1 MKEVKDIFKY
11 SNKISL
17 TQDEKEGIKR
27 TLQAYVD
34 MNPVRVGLSERIKY
48 QRSKTKIKF
57 KLMPLILALLLTFS
71 GGTALA
77 ANSALPGDLLYP
89 VKIGI
94 NEKIRGVLAFTSE
107 AEAGYQGDLAVR
119 RIEEIEQLIAEGKL
133 EVTLK
138 EKIEENFE
146 KHSENTLNLIEE
158 LEAKGNF
165 EAAAAVGAR
174 FEASLKA
181 HDELIARISDNSE
194 FIRARLESTLER
206 LNSRLDVA
214 ARARIDAEARLE
226 SGESES
232 KNRVEATIE
241 AKVQQSERAIDS
253 AKNDFDQYE
262 SKLSDRIKTE
272 VRSRIK
278 SAEESHAQGLID
290 LGNKDFVAAFID
302 FQSSLS
308 LTHQAKVMIKSWM
321 SFEVRF
327 NKDDNASDR
336 DDLEDRDDSEDEDE
350 DKDESDDGDKSD
362 DDDEKDESDDRDS
375 DDEDDES
382 DVKIEGD
389 VDLNVN
395 GLNGRVNSRVG
406 IG

>member
-17 TQDEKEGIKR
+17 TQNEKESVKR
-27 TLQAYVD
+27 ILQAHID
-34 MNPVRVGLSERIKY
+34 MSHVRVGLWERLKH
-48 QRSKTKIKF
+48 QRSIKTKF
-57 KLMPLILALLLTFS
+57 KLMPLILAILLTFS

-89 VKIGI
+89 VKVGM

-146 KHSENTLNLIEE
+146 KHSEKTLNLIEE

-194 FIRARLESTLER
+194 FIRVRLESTLER

-214 ARARIDAEARLE
+214 ARARIDAETRLE

-241 AKVQQSERAIDS
+241 AKIQQSERAIDS
-253 AKNDFDQYE
+253 TQDDFDQYE

-272 VRSRIK
+272 VESRIK
-278 SAEESHAQGLID
+278 SAEESHAKGVINLEA
-290 LGNKDFVAAFID
+290 GDFVAAFID
-302 FQSSLS
+302 FQNSLS
-308 LTHQAKVMIKSWM
+308 LTHQAHVMIKSWM

-336 DDLEDRDDSEDEDE
+336 EELEDRDDGEDEDE
-350 DKDESDDGDKSD
+350 DKSDDGDKSD
-362 DDDEKDESDDRDS
+362 DDENKNDDRGSDD
-375 DDEDDES
+375 DDES
-382 DVKIEGD
+382 DVKIKGD
-389 VDLNVN
+389 VNLNVN
-395 GLNGRVNSRVG
+395 GLNGRVDSRLSN
-406 IG
+406 

>member
-17 TQDEKEGIKR
+17 TQSEKESVKHI
-27 TLQAYVD
+27 LQAHIE
-34 MNPVRVGLSERIKY
+34 MSPVRVGLWERLKY
-48 QRSKTKIKF
+48 QRSQNKF
-57 KLMPLILALLLTFS
+57 KLMPLILAILLTFS

-89 VKIGI
+89 VKVGM

-107 AEAGYQGDLAVR
+107 AEAGYQGDLAAR

-133 EVTLK
+133 EVALK
-138 EKIEENFE
+138 EKIEESFE
-146 KHSENTLNLIEE
+146 KHSEKTLNLIEE

-194 FIRARLESTLER
+194 FIRVRLESTLER

-214 ARARIDAEARLE
+214 ARARIDAETRLE

-241 AKVQQSERAIDS
+241 AKIQQSERAIDS
-253 AKNDFDQYE
+253 TQDDFDQYE

-272 VRSRIK
+272 VESRIK
-278 SAEESHAQGLID
+278 SAEESHAKGVINLEA
-290 LGNKDFVAAFID
+290 GDFVAAFID
-302 FQSSLS
+302 FQNSLS
-308 LTHQAKVMIKSWM
+308 LTHQAHVMIKSWM

-336 DDLEDRDDSEDEDE
+336 EELEDRDDGEDEDE
-350 DKDESDDGDKSD
+350 DKSDDGDKSD
-362 DDDEKDESDDRDS
+362 DDENKNDDRGSDD
-375 DDEDDES
+375 DDES
-382 DVKIEGD
+382 DVKIKGD
-389 VDLNVN
+389 VNLNVN
-395 GLNGRVNSRVG
+395 GLNGRVDSRLSN
-406 IG
+406 

>member
-17 TQDEKEGIKR
+17 TQNEKESVKR
-27 TLQAYVD
+27 ILQAHID
-34 MNPVRVGLSERIKY
+34 MSHVRVGLWERLKH
-48 QRSKTKIKF
+48 QRSIKTKF
-57 KLMPLILALLLTFS
+57 KLMPLILAILLTFS

-89 VKIGI
+89 VKVGM

-146 KHSENTLNLIEE
+146 KHSEKTLNLIEE

-194 FIRARLESTLER
+194 FIRARLESTLQR
-206 LNSRLDVA
+206 LKSRLEITSKAKEDTE
-214 ARARIDAEARLE
+214 RKLE
-226 SGESES
+226 TG
-232 KNRVEATIE
+232 
-241 AKVQQSERAIDS
+241 
-253 AKNDFDQYE
+253 
-262 SKLSDRIKTE
+262 
-272 VRSRIK
+272 K
-278 SAEESHAQGLID
+278 S
-290 LGNKDFVAAFID
+290 
-302 FQSSLS
+302 
-308 LTHQAKVMIKSWM
+308 
-321 SFEVRF
+321 
-327 NKDDNASDR
+327 
-336 DDLEDRDDSEDEDE
+336 
-350 DKDESDDGDKSD
+350 
-362 DDDEKDESDDRDS
+362 
-375 DDEDDES
+375 
-382 DVKIEGD
+382 
-389 VDLNVN
+389 
-395 GLNGRVNSRVG
+395 
-406 IG
+406 

>member
-89 VKIGI
+89 VKVGM
-94 NEKIRGVLAFTSE
+94 NEQIRGALAFTGE
-107 AEAGYQGDLAVR
+107 AKAGYQGDLAAR
-119 RIEEIEQLIAEGKL
+119 RIEEIEKLVAEGRL
-133 EVTLK
+133 EVALK
-138 EKIEENFE
+138 EKIEESFE
-146 KHSENTLNLIEE
+146 KHSENTLNLIDE

-194 FIRARLESTLER
+194 FIRVRLESTLER

-214 ARARIDAEARLE
+214 ARARIDAETRLE

-241 AKVQQSERAIDS
+241 AKIQQSERAIDS
-253 AKNDFDQYE
+253 TQDDFDQYE

-272 VRSRIK
+272 VESRIK
-278 SAEESHAQGLID
+278 SAEESHAKGVINLEA
-290 LGNKDFVAAFID
+290 GDFVAAFID

-308 LTHQAKVMIKSWM
+308 FTHQANVMIKSWV
-321 SFEVRF
+321 SFDVRF
-327 NKDDNASDR
+327 NKDNGI
-336 DDLEDRDDSEDEDE
+336 LDRDDSQDQDEDGIEDEDQDE
-350 DKDESDDGDKSD
+350 DKDRSDNGEKSDEDNDRSD
-362 DDDEKDESDDRDS
+362 DDDKADIE
-375 DDEDDES
+375 
-382 DVKIEGD
+382 IEGD
-389 VDLNVN
+389 LDL
-395 GLNGRVNSRVG
+395 
-406 IG
+406 

>member
-1 MKEVKDIFKY
+1 MKEIKDIFKY

-17 TQDEKEGIKR
+17 TQSEKESVKHI
-27 TLQAYVD
+27 LQAHIE
-34 MNPVRVGLSERIKY
+34 MSPVRVGLWERLKY
-48 QRSKTKIKF
+48 QRSQNKF
-57 KLMPLILALLLTFS
+57 KLMPLILAILLTFS

-89 VKIGI
+89 VKVGM

-107 AEAGYQGDLAVR
+107 AEAGYQGDLAAR

-133 EVTLK
+133 EVALK
-138 EKIEENFE
+138 EKIEESFE
-146 KHSENTLNLIEE
+146 KHSEKTLNLIEE

-194 FIRARLESTLER
+194 FIRVRLESTLER

-214 ARARIDAEARLE
+214 ARARIDAETRLE

-241 AKVQQSERAIDS
+241 AKIQQSERAIDS
-253 AKNDFDQYE
+253 TQDDFDQYE

-272 VRSRIK
+272 VESRIK
-278 SAEESHAQGLID
+278 SAEESHAKGVINLEA
-290 LGNKDFVAAFID
+290 GDFVAAFID
-302 FQSSLS
+302 FQNSLS
-308 LTHQAKVMIKSWM
+308 LTHQAHVMIKSWM

-336 DDLEDRDDSEDEDE
+336 EELEDRDDGEDEDE
-350 DKDESDDGDKSD
+350 DKSDDGDKSD
-362 DDDEKDESDDRDS
+362 DDENKNDDRGSDD
-375 DDEDDES
+375 DDES
-382 DVKIEGD
+382 DVKIKGD
-389 VDLNVN
+389 VNLNVN
-395 GLNGRVNSRVG
+395 GLNGRVDSRLSN
-406 IG
+406 

>member
-17 TQDEKEGIKR
+17 TQNEKESVKR
-27 TLQAYVD
+27 ILQAHID
-34 MNPVRVGLSERIKY
+34 MSHVRVGLWERLKH
-48 QRSKTKIKF
+48 QRSIKTKF
-57 KLMPLILALLLTFS
+57 KLMPLILAILLTFS

-89 VKIGI
+89 VKVGM

-146 KHSENTLNLIEE
+146 KHSEKTLNLIEE

-194 FIRARLESTLER
+194 FIRARLESTLQR
-206 LNSRLDVA
+206 LKSRLEITSKA
-214 ARARIDAEARLE
+214 KEDAEGRLE
-226 SGESES
+226 SGESEAN
-232 KNRVEATIE
+232 NRVEATIE
-241 AKVQQSERAIDS
+241 AKVEQSERAISSVKD
-253 AKNDFDQYE
+253 DFSKYE

-272 VRSRIK
+272 VESRIK
-278 SAEESHAQGLID
+278 SAEESHAEGVINLEA
-290 LGNKDFVAAFID
+290 GDFVAAFID
-302 FQSSLS
+302 FQNSLS
-308 LTHQAKVMIKSWM
+308 MTHQAKVMIKSWM

-336 DDLEDRDDSEDEDE
+336 DDLEDRDDGEDE
-350 DKDESDDGDKSD
+350 DKDESDDGDKL
-362 DDDEKDESDDRDS
+362 DDDEDENNDRDG
-375 DDEDDES
+375 DEDEDKS

-389 VDLNVN
+389 IDLNVN
-395 GLNGRVNSRVG
+395 GLNGRVNSQLNGRVD
-406 IG
+406 IGS

>member
-1 MKEVKDIFKY
+1 MKEIKDIFEY
-11 SNKISL
+11 SNKITL
-17 TQDEKEGIKR
+17 TPSEKDGVKR
-27 TLQAYVD
+27 TLLAHMD
-34 MNPVRVGLSERIKY
+34 MNPVRVGLGERLKY
-48 QRSKTKIKF
+48 QRSQNKF
-57 KLMPLILALLLTFS
+57 KLMPLILAILLTFS

-89 VKIGI
+89 VKVGM

-138 EKIEENFE
+138 EKIEESFE
-146 KHSENTLNLIEE
+146 KHSEKTLNLIEE

-206 LNSRLDVA
+206 LNSRLDFA
-214 ARARIDAEARLE
+214 AKARVDAETRLE

-232 KNRVEATIE
+232 RDRVEATIE

-253 AKNDFDQYE
+253 AKDDFDQYE

-389 VDLNVN
+389 VDFNVN

-406 IG
+406 IGS